1 MKICD
6 ILKGGGRTFSFEFFP
21 PKTRAD
27 TRQLYRAVKALV
39 PLRPA
44 FVSITHSSTGTA
56 PYRTVA
62 LSSLIKHR
70 IGLETVAHLTC
81 ISHSRREIKVI
92 TKKLHRLNVN
102 NILALRGDIPT
113 IRGVELLPFKSD
125 YTHAGELVSHLKR
138 LGDFCIG
145 VAGYPECHPESPSL
159 KEDILKLKQK
169 VDAGASFVITQLF
182 FDNRTYFKF
191 VKDCR
196 KAGISAPIIPGIMP
210 VTNYRQIRRFTKMC
224 GASIPPKML
233 KKLKSVKDNEQ
244 ATQSYGINYAL
255 KQCRELLKRGAPGI
269 HFYTLNRSKSTR
281 EILSHLRKTEK
292 NLLNTPVSQR
302 H

>member
-6 ILKGGGRTFSFEFFP
+6 LLKDSGKTFSFEFFP

-44 FVSITHSSTGTA
+44 FVSITHSSTGIA

-70 IGLETVAHLTC
+70 IGVETMAHLTC

-92 TKKLHRLNVN
+92 TKKLRRLNVN
-102 NILALRGDIPT
+102 NILALRGDIPS
-113 IRGVELLPFKSD
+113 IRGVELLSFKSD

-145 VAGYPECHPESPSL
+145 VAGYPECHPESSSP
-159 KEDILKLKQK
+159 KEDILMLKQK
-169 VDAGASFVITQLF
+169 VDAGASFIITQLF
-182 FDNRTYFKF
+182 FDNKSYFKF

-196 KAGISAPIIPGIMP
+196 KAGILVPIIPGIMP
-210 VTNYRQIRRFTKMC
+210 VTNYRQIQRFTKMC

-233 KKLKSVKDNEQ
+233 KKLKSIKDDEKT
-244 ATQSYGINYAL
+244 TQSYGIDYAL
-255 KQCRELLKRGAPGI
+255 NQCRELLRKGAPGI
-269 HFYTLNRSKSTR
+269 HFYTLNHSKSTR
-281 EILSHLRKTEK
+281 EILSRLRKTNDPIVRLAEE
-292 NLLNTPVSQR
+292 
-302 H
+302 